1 MSTPSYIYISF
12 ILHTHYTHFLTIYLR
27 QLSFFS
33 PPRFAPR
40 SPMRP
45 LADHRASPPDR
56 RAYGDAYVVEPC
68 RPPQKKA
75 YPFPPDF
82 GDSSPIA
89 IAAAV
94 AVDYDRRSR
103 PAPRS
108 AGRRR
113 IPPPAAAAAVSRLR
127 MSLRPRRR
135 RRDGSQAREDGPREG
150 DGERPPGRGTLP
162 PSSSSAA
169 SSSRGGLGE
178 SDRCRR
184 RREGNM
190 MSAK

>member
-1 MSTPSYIYISF
+1 MSTPSYIYISV
-12 ILHTHYTHFLTIYLR
+12 ILHTHYTHILTIYLR

-68 RPPQKKA
+68 RLPQKKA

-82 GDSSPIA
+82 GDSSP

-113 IPPPAAAAAVSRLR
+113 IPPP
-127 MSLRPRRR
+127 PRRR
-135 RRDGSQAREDGPREG
+135 RK
-150 DGERPPGRGTLP
+150 
-162 PSSSSAA
+162 SAA
-169 SSSRGGLGE
+169 DELE
-178 SDRCRR
+178 A
-184 RREGNM
+184 EEE
-190 MSAK
+190 AP